1 MESNTKPGKACTETI
16 LLVEDND
23 ADRELA
29 IRTLTREGYRV
40 LEARDGEE
48 ALKVY
53 QVHGPSVDLVLTDI
67 IMPRMD
73 GVELVERIREM
84 VPKVKVLFTSGYAR
98 NPRIEQKIAGHKVN
112 FIEKSYDLSALL
124 KKVREVL
131 DEPKSIVEWIK
142 KAVAAK

>member
-1 MESNTKPGKACTETI
+1 MDPTDKTGKVCLETI
-16 LLVEDND
+16 LLVEDNE

-29 IRTLTREGYRV
+29 TRTLSREGYRV

-48 ALKVY
+48 ALKLY
-53 QVHGPSVDLVLTDI
+53 QVHGPTVDLVLTDI

-124 KKVREVL
+124 KKVREIL
-131 DEPKSIVEWIK
+131 DEPKSIVEWLK
-142 KAVAAK
+142 KAVSR

>member
-1 MESNTKPGKACTETI
+1 MEPTDKTGKVCLETI
-16 LLVEDND
+16 LLVEDNE

-29 IRTLTREGYRV
+29 TRTLNREGYRV

-48 ALKVY
+48 ALKLY
-53 QVHGPSVDLVLTDI
+53 EVHGPGVDLVLTDI

-124 KKVREVL
+124 KKVREIL
-131 DEPKSIVEWIK
+131 DEPKSIVEWLK
-142 KAVAAK
+142 KAVSR